1 MNRRFYGY
9 RRGAVRVVRVV
20 RVANVAGAKG
30 ISASCQGLHAR
41 ERGAVHTQISAH
53 VVDTM

>member
-1 MNRRFYGY
+1 MNPRFYGY
-9 RRGAVRVVRVV
+9 RRGAVRV
-20 RVANVAGAKG
+20 ANVAGAKG
-30 ISASCQGLHAR
+30 ILASYQGLHAR